1 MPAKGVHNTDV
12 TEGEWDGPGAVA
24 AMPNEA
30 ATLWYCHAWKD
41 AEGDPDAKQSYK
53 FPHHRTNGGPA
64 VLNGVRN
71 GLARLSNSSIPD
83 GDKAGVERHLRAHLE
98 KGQEEEGLDDSDIER
113 RDYRMV
119 ELRAS
124 EAGTE
129 PRIEGIAAVYNQPT
143 RI

>member
-41 AEGDPDAKQSYK
+41 AEGDPDAKQTYK

-71 GLARLSNSSIPD
+71 ALARLSSANIPE
-83 GDKAGVERHLRAHLE
+83 GDRAGVERHLQAHLN
-98 KGQEEEGLDDSDIER
+98 KQEDSMRSKELEISSFP
-113 RDYRMV
+113 V
-119 ELRAS
+119 GELRATID
-124 EAGTE
+124 GR
-129 PRIEGIAAVYNQPT
+129 PMIEGYAA
-143 RI
+143 